1 MSTSLFARDIYNHV
15 PPSPRTALQNNP
27 TLLVCWW
34 CTAASLVIIG
44 IRIFGRYRR
53 TNRFFTEDKV
63 MMVAVVPLVAR
74 MTLVHLVL
82 IWGTN
87 NTKTEGLSEADIRD
101 REIGSRL
108 VLAARIFYAVYI
120 WMAKYTV
127 CEFLRRLTGMVW
139 TRTFQVALRSIEY
152 FLASTLAAVI
162 IATLVE
168 CHPFSHYWQV
178 TPDPGPYCRLGYA
191 NLLTMGVCDIL
202 TDIFLVILPVSLFLA
217 SAMSVL
223 RKFQLTILFASSLL
237 LVAITGYRV
246 PSVIQNSGIQNFRS
260 LVASLEILAATFISN
275 FVVIGSFL
283 RDRGLKKPKYRRVEG
298 SLSVIDSVD
307 HTSIRRATITKHHW
321 GSDADLVNGLGIRL
335 DPELYATQQK
345 TIRPAPVFKSFSHH
359 QHQRDDRSQSD
370 SRSIEDYAMTGSST
384 TSKTLTALP
393 PPSFADINDPMM
405 SPKAPRRS
413 VSFYDVGGLLDDSPS
428 PRQPQL
434 LHPQSNPGE
443 LVRHQTEPI
452 GPTHSHPAQIHFR
465 VPQYAAPTPENDQ
478 AHHPGAELFLQDVG
492 RLITRARTISDLTT
506 TTYHSNESD
515 IQHEH

>member
-1 MSTSLFARDIYNHV
+1 MYS
-15 PPSPRTALQNNP
+15 
-27 TLLVCWW
+27 
-34 CTAASLVIIG
+34 
-44 IRIFGRYRR
+44 
-53 TNRFFTEDKV
+53 
-63 MMVAVVPLVAR
+63 
-74 MTLVHLVL
+74 
-82 IWGTN
+82 
-87 NTKTEGLSEADIRD
+87 
-101 REIGSRL
+101 
-108 VLAARIFYAVYI
+108 I

-152 FLASTLAAVI
+152 FLASTLAVVI

-202 TDIFLVILPVSLFLA
+202 TDIFLVVLPVSLFLA
-217 SAMSVL
+217 SAMSVM

-246 PSVIQNSGIQNFRS
+246 PSVIQKDGVQNFRS

-307 HTSIRRATITKHHW
+307 HASIRRATITKHHW

-335 DPELYATQQK
+335 DPELYATRQN
-345 TIRPAPVFKSFSHH
+345 TMRPAPVFKRFSH

-370 SRSIEDYAMTGSST
+370 SRSMEDHTMTGSST

-405 SPKAPRRS
+405 SPKAPSRS

-428 PRQPQL
+428 PRQPQ
-434 LHPQSNPGE
+434 QSEPSPIE

-452 GPTHSHPAQIHFR
+452 GSAATAHSHPAQIHFR
-465 VPQYAAPTPENDQ
+465 VPQYAVPQSEDGRDR
-478 AHHPGAELFLQDVG
+478 HPGAELFLQDVG
-492 RLITRARTISDLTT
+492 GLITRPRTTSDITT
-506 TTYHSNESD
+506 TTYHSKESD
-515 IQHEH
+515 VQHEH

>member
-1 MSTSLFARDIYNHV
+1 MYS
-15 PPSPRTALQNNP
+15 
-27 TLLVCWW
+27 
-34 CTAASLVIIG
+34 
-44 IRIFGRYRR
+44 
-53 TNRFFTEDKV
+53 
-63 MMVAVVPLVAR
+63 
-74 MTLVHLVL
+74 
-82 IWGTN
+82 
-87 NTKTEGLSEADIRD
+87 
-101 REIGSRL
+101 
-108 VLAARIFYAVYI
+108 I

-152 FLASTLAAVI
+152 FLASTLVAVI

-202 TDIFLVILPVSLFLA
+202 TDIFLVVLPVSLFLA

-223 RKFQLTILFASSLL
+223 RKFQLTILFASSFL

-246 PSVIQNSGIQNFRS
+246 PSVIQRNGAQSFRS
-260 LVASLEILAATFISN
+260 LVASLEILAATFVSN

-283 RDRGLKKPKYRRVEG
+283 RDRGLKKPKYRRAEG

-335 DPELYATQQK
+335 DPELYATQQN
-345 TIRPAPVFKSFSHH
+345 IVRPAPVFKRSSNQ
-359 QHQRDDRSQSD
+359 QHQRDDRPQSV
-370 SRSIEDYAMTGSST
+370 SGSIEDYTMTGSST

-393 PPSFADINDPMM
+393 PASFADINDPIM

-413 VSFYDVGGLLDDSPS
+413 VPFYDVGGLLDDSPS
-428 PRQPQL
+428 PRQLQQPLQSQP
-434 LHPQSNPGE
+434 HPQSNRIE

-452 GPTHSHPAQIHFR
+452 GSVAARSHPTQIHFR
-465 VPQYAAPTPENDQ
+465 MPQYAAPQSEDGRDH
-478 AHHPGAELFLQDVG
+478 HHPGAELFLQDVG
-492 RLITRARTISDLTT
+492 GLISRARTVSDMTT
-506 TTYHSNESD
+506 TSSCHSKESD
-515 IQHEH
+515 RQHEQ

>member
-1 MSTSLFARDIYNHV
+1 MYS
-15 PPSPRTALQNNP
+15 
-27 TLLVCWW
+27 
-34 CTAASLVIIG
+34 
-44 IRIFGRYRR
+44 
-53 TNRFFTEDKV
+53 
-63 MMVAVVPLVAR
+63 
-74 MTLVHLVL
+74 
-82 IWGTN
+82 
-87 NTKTEGLSEADIRD
+87 
-101 REIGSRL
+101 
-108 VLAARIFYAVYI
+108 I

-202 TDIFLVILPVSLFLA
+202 TDIFLVVLPVSLFLA
-217 SAMSVL
+217 SAMSVM

-246 PSVIQNSGIQNFRS
+246 PSVIQRNGTQNFRS
-260 LVASLEILAATFISN
+260 LVASLEILAATFVSN

-335 DPELYATQQK
+335 DPELYATQQN
-345 TIRPAPVFKSFSHH
+345 TIRPAPVFKRFSHH

-370 SRSIEDYAMTGSST
+370 SRSIEDYTMTGSST

-428 PRQPQL
+428 PRQPQML
-434 LHPQSNPGE
+434 PPQSNPTE

-452 GPTHSHPAQIHFR
+452 GPSAAHSHPAQIHFR
-465 VPQYAAPTPENDQ
+465 VPQYAAPLSENDHD
-478 AHHPGAELFLQDVG
+478 HHPGAEIFLQDVG
-492 RLITRARTISDLTT
+492 GLITRPRTISDITT
-506 TTYHSNESD
+506 STYHSNESD
-515 IQHEH
+515 TQREH